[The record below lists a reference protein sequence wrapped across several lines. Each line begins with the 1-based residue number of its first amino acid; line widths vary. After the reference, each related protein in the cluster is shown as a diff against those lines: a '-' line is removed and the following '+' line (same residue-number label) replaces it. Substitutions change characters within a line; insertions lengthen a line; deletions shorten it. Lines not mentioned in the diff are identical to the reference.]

1 MSFLAD
7 DDGPKKKA
15 AHEIGEDI
23 SSFSADELSARIA
36 LLEAE
41 IDRLNAE
48 KARKSAGRSA
58 AENLFKR

>member
-7 DDGPKKKA
+7 DDRPKKKA
-15 AHEIGEDI
+15 AHEIDEDI

>member
-1 MSFLAD
+1 MSFLTD
-7 DDGPKKKA
+7 DDRPRKKA

-36 LLEAE
+36 VLQAE
-41 IDRLNAE
+41 IDRLDAE

-58 AENLFKR
+58 AESLFRR

>member
-1 MSFLAD
+1 MSSHFDEDRPAMR
-7 DDGPKKKA
+7 KT
-15 AHEIGEDI
+15 HEIGEDL
-23 SSFSADELSARIA
+23 SNLSANELADRIT

-58 AENLFKR
+58 AESLFRK

>member
-7 DDGPKKKA
+7 DDRPKKKA
-15 AHEIGEDI
+15 THEIGEDI